1 MLRENNAGHENIT
14 GITHDYCGGTRFFIF
29 VFFFIVSYNQT
40 QSIYHPRYNRNRRIN
55 EPYEEKKIDRLD
67 LEGKVLVKL
76 SAIIRYGSVI

>member
-40 QSIYHPRYNRNRRIN
+40 QSIYNPRYNGNRRVN
-55 EPYEEKKIDRLD
+55 EPYEEKKSID
-67 LEGKVLVKL
+67 L
-76 SAIIRYGSVI
+76 SGRGRG